1 MRIADLFARRV
12 DLPKSKP
19 VYASLRVESLE
30 DRCLLSGNPVGL
42 TVSPAWFQDC
52 DGSASPDH
60 AGVAGWSS
68 ASLGNQPPST
78 IAQGNQYDWIVQFR
92 SGAVAGMSSPASTF
106 SLLAGSGSEL
116 QVLRGLGLVGEVLV
130 RSEGASTATVASF
143 LAHDGNVAEY
153 ELDSAHQFTSAVPN
167 DPMFPQLWGL
177 NNTGQSGGQPHADI
191 NATDA
196 WNISTGSRNVVVA
209 VLDTGVDYTDSDLAP
224 NIWTNPLDM
233 AANGWNGDGFAGDVH
248 GYDFYDNNGNPMDT
262 NGHGT
267 HVAGIIGA
275 DGDNGLG
282 VTGVDWSVSIMAL
295 KFLGPSGAG
304 YTSDAIRAI
313 NYATMMR
320 SRYGVNVRVINA
332 SWGGTIASA
341 ALENAIQAAGNAG
354 ILFVAAAG
362 NSSQTSDVDPQYPAA
377 YQLPNM
383 LSVAATDSN
392 DNLAW
397 FSNYGPNS
405 VNLAAPGVGIV
416 STVPGNRYAS
426 LSGTSMATP
435 YVSGVAALAWSV
447 DPDATVAQVRN
458 AILEGVDPLA
468 SLQGKVTSGGRLDA
482 FKTLSLLTGS
492 TQSGSSHSTLTLK
505 AIANQT
511 VPAQQGSLAVTLL
524 ASTSSANPVRF
535 SATTSASANDVGL
548 SLAGNVLTIR
558 LRSGYVGSFGVVVT
572 AIAGSTSSSQ
582 SFQVSVPSPP
592 LALEPIGNQTMV
604 ASQGTLAV
612 PLQATGGAGAGLTYG
627 AQVIA
632 PDPLAEEAYYLD
644 QQLGLRFMGSYY
656 QNFRGAQERYLLGNQ
671 QSWYFILPDGELHR
685 YTGSIASSPLVADL
699 SPAYYADPSLLYNAQ
714 MPANQAQPGN
724 VALRMNGSVLS
735 ITPRAGFTGTIA
747 ICATVS
753 NGTTTAQ
760 STFYVTMNNGPATAQ
775 AIRIAVI
782 DSALVHLG
790 GTP

>member
-1 MRIADLFARRV
+1 
-12 DLPKSKP
+12 
-19 VYASLRVESLE
+19 
-30 DRCLLSGNPVGL
+30 
-42 TVSPAWFQDC
+42 
-52 DGSASPDH
+52 
-60 AGVAGWSS
+60 
-68 ASLGNQPPST
+68 
-78 IAQGNQYDWIVQFR
+78 
-92 SGAVAGMSSPASTF
+92 
-106 SLLAGSGSEL
+106 
-116 QVLRGLGLVGEVLV
+116 
-130 RSEGASTATVASF
+130 
-143 LAHDGNVAEY
+143 
-153 ELDSAHQFTSAVPN
+153 
-167 DPMFPQLWGL
+167 
-177 NNTGQSGGQPHADI
+177 
-191 NATDA
+191 
-196 WNISTGSRNVVVA
+196 
-209 VLDTGVDYTDSDLAP
+209 
-224 NIWTNPLDM
+224 
-233 AANGWNGDGFAGDVH
+233 
-248 GYDFYDNNGNPMDT
+248 
-262 NGHGT
+262 
-267 HVAGIIGA
+267 
-275 DGDNGLG
+275 
-282 VTGVDWSVSIMAL
+282 
-295 KFLGPSGAG
+295 
-304 YTSDAIRAI
+304 
-313 NYATMMR
+313 MMR

-612 PLQATGGAGAGLTYG
+612 PLQATEARRRGLTYV

-714 MPANQAQPGN
+714 MPANQAQPGD
-724 VALRMNGSVLS
+724 VAVRMNGSVLS

-760 STFYVTMNNGPATAQ
+760 STFYVTMNNGPATAK